1 MSEIEYPL
9 EGSCQCGGVTYQLL
23 EPPLL
28 VAACHCTE
36 CQKLSTSA
44 FSITAMVKPESVEF
58 SGEMKDWS
66 RSSDS
71 GNISAAKFCPTCG
84 NRIYH
89 YNPDDMSTLKLK
101 PSTLLDTRVIQPTV
115 HIWVSEKQDWYE
127 LPEGVGVFEG
137 QPPG

>member
-58 SGEMKDWS
+58 SGKMKDWS